1 MKINNINVKDL
12 YTNSSKSKEDTQ
24 KNVNTKVEKSVNIQ
38 ISDTA
43 KALAK
48 EIDKSTEI
56 KFSEKVEKIRQSIL
70 DGNYKVSSEVIADKI
85 LETIE
90 IQKGTEI

>member
-1 MKINNINVKDL
+1 MKINNINVKNL
-12 YTNSSKSKEDTQ
+12 YTNIPKSKEDTQ
-24 KNVNTKVEKSVNIQ
+24 KNENTKVEKSVNIQ

-48 EIDKSTEI
+48 EIDKSTEV
-56 KFSEKVEKIRQSIL
+56 KFSEKVEKIRKSIL
-70 DGNYKVSSEVIADKI
+70 DGSYKVSSEDIANKI

-90 IQKGTEI
+90 IQKGREI